1 MKSPIIN
8 GVSQAGL
15 EQYLAARQY
24 NELYWASLFP
34 PKNVN
39 SLDGK
44 TIIGASG
51 NRVAANIISYDAST
65 PELGRKSLSVKY
77 FDIPKV
83 AIARRK
89 SEREILEHQITRN
102 IQGNVAVIEDY
113 FNDLDFCWDGVQ
125 ARMEWLALQ
134 ALSATTLTLS
144 TTNNP
149 LGVINETAIDF
160 GMPSA
165 NKKVVTTAKWST
177 ANAASMIP
185 ITDFKKMVGYG
196 RAIGVNLR
204 YALMNATTFD
214 FITGST
220 EYQNAAKQFLV
231 GEPTVLGY
239 QSLEIAN
246 RVMNALR
253 LPQIVLIDT
262 YVGIENAA
270 GTVTATDPWSASHVT
285 FLPDLVVGNFYAGP
299 IAEEIERPLDVI
311 QSKRGPVLL
320 SVRKDFNPSSVITKG
335 EANVFPSW
343 ANVDQCFSL
352 YTGDTST
359 WA

>member
-8 GVSQAGL
+8 GVSQTGL

-24 NELYWASLFP
+24 EELYWASLFP
-34 PKNVN
+34 IKNVN
-39 SLDGK
+39 TLDAK

-51 NRVAANIISYDAST
+51 NRVAANVIAYDAST

-89 SEREILEHQITRN
+89 SEREILEHQITRS
-102 IQGNVAVIEDY
+102 IQGNLAVIEDY

-134 ALSATTLTLS
+134 ALSATKVTLS

-160 GMPSA
+160 GMPTA
-165 NKKVVTTAKWST
+165 NKEVVGTVWSST
-177 ANAASMIP
+177 NAATMHP
-185 ITDFKKMVGYG
+185 LTDIKNVMLEG
-196 RAIGVNLR
+196 RKIGVNLR
-204 YALMNATTFD
+204 YMLMNATTFD
-214 FITGST
+214 LLTAST

-239 QSLEIAN
+239 QSVDIAN
-246 RVMNALR
+246 KVMNALR
-253 LPQIVLIDT
+253 LPQIILIDT

-270 GTVTATDPWSASHVT
+270 GTVTATDPWATGHVL
-285 FLPDLVVGNFYAGP
+285 FSPDLNFGNFYAGP
-299 IAEEIERPLDVI
+299 IAEEIERPLDVV

-320 SVRKDFNPSSVITKG
+320 SVRKDFNPSSVLTKG

-343 ANVDQCFSL
+343 SNVDQCFSL
-352 YTGDTST
+352 YTLSTSK
-359 WA
+359 WI

>member
-8 GVSQAGL
+8 GVSQTGL
-15 EQYLAARQY
+15 ENYLAARQY
-24 NELYWASLFP
+24 SELYWASLFP
-34 PKNVN
+34 LKNVN
-39 SLDGK
+39 TLDGK

-125 ARMEWLALQ
+125 SRMEWLALQ
-134 ALSATTLTLS
+134 ALSATKVTLT

-165 NKKVVTTAKWST
+165 NKEVVGIVWSAVDKAT
-177 ANAASMIP
+177 VKP
-185 ITDFKKMVGYG
+185 ITDFTNVMKQG
-196 RAIGVNLR
+196 RASGVQLR
-204 YALMNATTFD
+204 YALMHNTD
-214 FITGST
+214 FNYMVGSK
-220 EYQNAAKQFLV
+220 EYQDAAKQFLV

-239 QSLEIAN
+239 QSVEIAN
-246 RVMNALR
+246 KVMNALR
-253 LPQIVLIDT
+253 LPQVILIDT

-270 GTVTATDPWSASHVT
+270 GTVTATDPWATGHVL
-285 FLPDLVVGNFYAGP
+285 FSPDLNFGNFYAGP
-299 IAEEIERPLDVI
+299 IAEEIEKPLDVV

-320 SVRKDFNPSSVITKG
+320 SVRKDFNPSSVLTKG

-343 ANVDQCFSL
+343 SNVDQCFSL
-352 YTGDTST
+352 YTLSAAT

>member
-8 GVSQAGL
+8 GISLAGM
-15 EQYLAARQY
+15 ENYLAARQY
-24 NELYWASLFP
+24 SELYWASLFP
-34 PKNVN
+34 IKNVN
-39 SLDGK
+39 TLDAK

-51 NRVAANIISYDAST
+51 NRVAANVIAYDATT

-89 SEREILEHQITRN
+89 TEREILEHQITRS
-102 IQGNVAVIEDY
+102 IQGNNAVIEDY

-125 ARMEWLALQ
+125 ARMEWMALQ
-134 ALSATTLTLS
+134 ALSATKFTLS

-149 LGVINETAIDF
+149 LGLINETAVDF
-160 GMPSA
+160 GMPTA
-165 NKKVVTTAKWST
+165 NKKVVTTATWST
-177 ANAASMIP
+177 ANAATMLP

-214 FITGST
+214 LITGST
-220 EYQNAAKQFLV
+220 EYQNSAKQFLV

-239 QSLEIAN
+239 QSLDIAN
-246 RVMNALR
+246 RVMTSLR
-253 LPQIVLIDT
+253 LPQIVIIDT

-270 GTVTATDPWSASHVT
+270 GTVTATDPWSAHHVT
-285 FLPDLVVGNFYAGP
+285 FVPQLNVGEFYAGP
-299 IAEEIERPLDVI
+299 IAEEIEKPLDVI

-320 SVRKDFNPSSVITKG
+320 SLRKEFNPSAVLTKG

-343 ANVDQCFSL
+343 PTVDQCFSL
-352 YTGDTST
+352 YTNNTST

>member
-8 GVSQAGL
+8 GVSQTGL

-24 NELYWASLFP
+24 EELYWASLFP
-34 PKNVN
+34 IKNVN
-39 SLDGK
+39 TLDAK

-51 NRVAANIISYDAST
+51 NRVAANIISYDATT

-89 SEREILEHQITRN
+89 SEREILEHQITRS
-102 IQGNVAVIEDY
+102 IQGNLAVIEDY

-125 ARMEWLALQ
+125 ARMEWMALQ
-134 ALSATTLTLS
+134 ALSATTMTLS
-144 TTNNP
+144 VTNNP
-149 LGVINETAIDF
+149 LGIINETTIDF
-160 GMPSA
+160 GMPTA
-165 NKKVVTTAKWST
+165 NKGVVGTVWSST
-177 ANAASMIP
+177 NAATMKP
-185 ITDFKKMVGYG
+185 LTDIKNVMLEG
-196 RAIGVNLR
+196 RKIGVNLR
-204 YALMNATTFD
+204 YMLMNATTFD
-214 FITGST
+214 LLTAST
-220 EYQNAAKQFLV
+220 EYQSAAKQFLV

-239 QSLEIAN
+239 QSLQIAN
-246 RVMNALR
+246 TVMNALR

-270 GTVTATDPWSASHVT
+270 GTVAATDPWSANHVT
-285 FLPDLVVGNFYAGP
+285 FLPDLVCGNFYAGP
-299 IAEEIERPLDVI
+299 IAEELERPLDVI

-320 SVRKDFNPSSVITKG
+320 SVRKEFNPSAVLTKG

-352 YTGDTST
+352 YTANAAT